1 MRGYRIKTVARLTG
15 LSEAVLRTW
24 ERRYQ
29 VVHPVRTPGGYR
41 TYQEADV
48 ERLRRLRDLV
58 EAGHAISSVAQLS
71 DDELAGLLAGAP
83 SRGEG
88 EDPPSPASEPGAA
101 SSLSPIRP
109 VPPPAAM
116 ALVEAARALD
126 APSLNAGLARAMMAS
141 TPAQVSAELLLPVL
155 AAVEGGP
162 DRAPSSAVAV
172 SLVRQAVS
180 GLLTCLAL
188 GVSSTSARA
197 VIAPGPEDPEG
208 AAALRA
214 ALVAISRGFGVV
226 RLGGGLPPGILAGAA
241 RDLSADLLVVSFDR
255 RPEPTEFLSWLDAA
269 WEGLGGRPLVL
280 HGAALSPLRAAIEGR
295 GAAWTR
301 GDVALD
307 ALLRRRGGGG
317 MTASPTAPLRDPL
330 TRAEAGADAKAVPP
344 GR

>member
-29 VVHPVRTPGGYR
+29 VVSPERTAGGYR

-58 EAGHAISSVAQLS
+58 EGGHAISAVAQLS
-71 DDELAGLLAGAP
+71 DDDLAALLAGDA

-88 EDPPSPASEPGAA
+88 EDAPPPAADPAA
-101 SSLSPIRP
+101 SLTPIRP
-109 VPPPAAM
+109 EPPPAAM
-116 ALVEAARALD
+116 ALVEAARSLD
-126 APSLNAGLARAMMAS
+126 APSLHGGLARAMMAS

-155 AAVEGGP
+155 AAVEGGA
-162 DRAPSSAVAV
+162 DHAPASTAAV

-180 GLLTCLAL
+180 GLMTCLAL
-188 GVSSTSARA
+188 GVPSTSARA

-214 ALVAISRGFGVV
+214 ALVAISRGYGVV
-226 RLGGGLPPGILAGAA
+226 RLGGGLLPGVLAGAA
-241 RDLSADLLVVSFDR
+241 RGLAADLMVVAFDR
-255 RPEPTEFLSWLDAA
+255 RPGPTAFLPWLDAV
-269 WEGLGGRPLVL
+269 WEGLGGRTLVL
-280 HGAALSPLRAAIEGR
+280 HGAVLSPLRAAIEGR
-295 GAAWTR
+295 GGAWTR

-317 MTASPTAPLRDPL
+317 MTASPAAPLQDPL
-330 TRAEAGADAKAVPP
+330 ARAEAGVDAQAIPP